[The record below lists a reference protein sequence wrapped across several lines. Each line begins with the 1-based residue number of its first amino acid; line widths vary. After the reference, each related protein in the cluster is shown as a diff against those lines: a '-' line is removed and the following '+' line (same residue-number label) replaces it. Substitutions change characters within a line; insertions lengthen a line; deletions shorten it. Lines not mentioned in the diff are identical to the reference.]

1 MTKKRRQFDTSLK
14 LEVVRMIKDQRLSAT
29 QVSHSMDI
37 GETAIRRW
45 VKQYEDE
52 QSGQRGIGKPLTA
65 EQQRI
70 RQLEQEN
77 RQLRMDVTILKNA
90 SAFFAREMK

>member
-1 MTKKRRQFDTSLK
+1 M
-14 LEVVRMIKDQRLSAT
+14 EN
-29 QVSHSMDI
+29 
-37 GETAIRRW
+37 RW
-45 VKQYEDE
+45 QN
-52 QSGQRGIGKPLTA
+52 QPLTA

-70 RQLEQEN
+70 RELEQES